1 MLETTVDYL
10 HKNLQQEVSR
20 CLESHEVLHVKQA
33 EGESFVVIGAED
45 WQAIEETL
53 FLNRIPGLV
62 GSIHQ
67 AHQEVLEEGGVPLKE
82 LDW

>member
-1 MLETTVDYL
+1 MLETTADYL
-10 HKNLQQEVSR
+10 RQNLQQQVAH
-20 CLESHEVLHVKQA
+20 CIESHDVLHVKQA

-53 FLNRIPGLV
+53 YLNRIPGLV
-62 GSIHQ
+62 ESIHQ
-67 AHQEVLEEGGVPLKE
+67 AYQEVLEHGGVALKE

>member
-10 HKNLQQEVSR
+10 HKNLQQAVSR

-53 FLNRIPGLV
+53 LAWLIAGILAIFTGTGTV
-62 GSIHQ
+62 GGSFP
-67 AHQEVLEEGGVPLKE
+67 ERV
-82 LDW
+82 

>member
-1 MLETTVDYL
+1 MLETTADYL
-10 HKNLQQEVSR
+10 RQNLQQEVNR
-20 CLESHEVLHVKQA
+20 CVESHEALYVKQT
-33 EGESFVVIGAED
+33 EGKPFVIIAAED

-62 GSIHQ
+62 DSIHQ
-67 AHQEVLEEGGVPLKE
+67 AHREVLEQGGVPLKE

>member
-1 MLETTVDYL
+1 M
-10 HKNLQQEVSR
+10 LQQQVAR
-20 CLESHEVLHVKQA
+20 CIESHDVLHVKQA

-62 GSIHQ
+62 ESI
-67 AHQEVLEEGGVPLKE
+67 HQEVLEEGGVPLKE

>member
-1 MLETTVDYL
+1 MLETTADYL
-10 HKNLQQEVSR
+10 RQNLQQQVAR
-20 CLESHEVLHVKQA
+20 CVESHEVLHVKQD
-33 EGESFVVIGAED
+33 EGESFVVLGVGD

-62 GSIHQ
+62 ESIHQ
-67 AHQEVLEEGGVPLKE
+67 AHQEVLEKGGMPLEE

>member
-1 MLETTVDYL
+1 MLETTIDYFRQ
-10 HKNLQQEVSR
+10 NLQQEVSR
-20 CLESHEVLHVKQA
+20 CLESHEVLQVKPA
-33 EGESFVVIGAED
+33 KGESFVVIGASD

-62 GSIHQ
+62 KSVHQ